1 MDAQTYRR
9 LRGCDGS
16 ELVDWVRNGLL
27 EVRILTTYLLVSGN
41 GKLVSVQQTENGNMQ
56 WEHARVYEG
65 RKIEKIK
72 GETSD
77 MQET

>member
-1 MDAQTYRR
+1 MDAQTYGR

-16 ELVDWVRNGLL
+16 ELGDWVRNGLL

-56 WEHARVYEG
+56 
-65 RKIEKIK
+65 
-72 GETSD
+72 
-77 MQET
+77 

>member
-16 ELVDWVRNGLL
+16 ELVDWFRNGLL

-56 WEHARVYEG
+56 
-65 RKIEKIK
+65 
-72 GETSD
+72 
-77 MQET
+77 